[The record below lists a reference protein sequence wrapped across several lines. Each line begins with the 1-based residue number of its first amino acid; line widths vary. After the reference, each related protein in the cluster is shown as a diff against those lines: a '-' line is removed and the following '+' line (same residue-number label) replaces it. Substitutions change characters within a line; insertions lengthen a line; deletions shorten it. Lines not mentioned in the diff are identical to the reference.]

1 MDVRYPP
8 DTEPGE
14 RQQALLEQA
23 TATLAKL
30 NTRRLATFPAA
41 EWHRHVNAK
50 GQTVH
55 RLTLRDHEG
64 EVSTEFTTD
73 QLANP
78 TTMTSGTARLYGD
91 LLAIHSD
98 HLRERYDAILAMPE
112 EAF

>member
-8 DTEPGE
+8 DSEPGE
-14 RQQALLEQA
+14 RKPELLEQA
-23 TATLAKL
+23 TAMLAKL
-30 NTRRLATFPAA
+30 RSKRLATFPAA
-41 EWHRHVNAK
+41 EWHRHLDAK
-50 GQTVH
+50 GRTVH

-73 QLANP
+73 DLANP
-78 TTMTSGTARLYGD
+78 NYVIISTAHLYGD

-98 HLRERYDAILAMPE
+98 HLRDRYFEVLAMPE